1 MKWSIYLRRVFSPAF
16 CVILIIVALC
26 ALMKMPGE
34 SLEKQNYFL
43 ILLLTITMFYGVI
56 KSWQLDP
63 VGMGRTIVCV
73 LLLGI
78 VNLVMLFSSGW
89 HRLDFLTLIGFL
101 VFVFWLIFNGYSL
114 TNFTTEETEFS
125 LNSLISNI
133 KSNPEAQ
140 HLVWEVF
147 KHLAYM
153 MFLGLCFY
161 LFRFEIL
168 VLIPFIDA
176 LLQGN
181 GLFQIEEFLRGLIVL
196 FVLMYGFMF
205 SLLKASVAWE
215 KLLLCGREK

>member
-1 MKWSIYLRRVFSPAF
+1 MKWSIYLKRVFSPVF
-16 CVILIIVALC
+16 CVILIIASLC

-63 VGMGRTIVCV
+63 VGLGRTIVCV
-73 LLLGI
+73 LLLGV
-78 VNLVMLFSSGW
+78 VNLAMLFSSGW
-89 HRLDFLTLIGFL
+89 HRLDFLTLTGFL
-101 VFVFWLIFNGYSL
+101 VLVFWLIFDGYSL
-114 TNFTTEETEFS
+114 ANFTTEETEFS

-133 KSNPEAQ
+133 KSEPEAQ
-140 HLVWEVF
+140 LLIWEVF

-168 VLIPFIDA
+168 ALIPFIDA

-181 GLFQIEEFLRGLIVL
+181 GLFQIEEFLRALIVL